1 MTCFYVHYSK
11 IPGGFR
17 VFFFRDPA
25 LLAYRS
31 VLVRV
36 EVWRDELPEAVVVAP
51 VTAAAAVAAPVTAV
65 AAPVTAVAAPVTAVA
80 APVTAVAAPVTAVA
94 APVTAVAAPVAA
106 VAAPVAAEM
115 LGLGRAD
122 ADVRDQAADQHAGS
136 DQHPHQVTFHG
147 LLSSKCFTS
156 GRHTELG

>member
-11 IPGGFR
+11 IPGVFR
-17 VFFFRDPA
+17 VFFRDPA
-25 LLAYRS
+25 PLAYRS

-94 APVTAVAAPVAA
+94 APV
-106 VAAPVAAEM
+106 AAEM
-115 LGLGRAD
+115 LGLGR
-122 ADVRDQAADQHAGS
+122 
-136 DQHPHQVTFHG
+136 
-147 LLSSKCFTS
+147 
-156 GRHTELG
+156 